1 MGSRAC
7 ACARRAGAAARG
19 SVPPPGLTPCLSTS
33 RSDAPRVAV
42 LGGCVVTGERISLW
56 SDVRLVPSWPLLACG
71 LAAARRP
78 QTLSAV
84 RLQTGLLALCPRNP
98 CDGQGQAVT
107 LAPCGAFST
116 LDSVLA
122 AAPRRPRRGAW
133 GSASPRLAAGRR
145 PGRHPA
151 GQVRLA
157 LPPCL
162 QRPPRAAAPV
172 HGRLGV
178 RPEGP
183 CGRVTSG
190 CGRPPWGPVRVAL
203 VTGRPIAQRA
213 ALAWPSGRPP
223 RRTSAVHDPEQLSQG
238 TSGARGAASGRHRGG
253 GRGSG
258 PSWAGRGGFA
268 EACVQAHRS
277 RRRPGPAWPRLGLLT
292 PAAAAGA
299 AAGSARLPP
308 SRLPLL
314 CSSWVAF
321 VCTLRC
327 DKSLLSS
334 PVYLS

>member
-1 MGSRAC
+1 MGCGVPGPLPPSDHTQSSVRQC
-7 ACARRAGAAARG
+7 IMQCTGAGAAARG

-145 PGRHPA
+145 PGLEAPSRTGAARPS
-151 GQVRLA
+151 A
-157 LPPCL
+157 LPPAPAASGCA
-162 QRPPRAAAPV
+162 RPRAA
-172 HGRLGV
+172 R
-178 RPEGP
+178 
-183 CGRVTSG
+183 C
-190 CGRPPWGPVRVAL
+190 
-203 VTGRPIAQRA
+203 
-213 ALAWPSGRPP
+213 PS
-223 RRTSAVHDPEQLSQG
+223 
-238 TSGARGAASGRHRGG
+238 
-253 GRGSG
+253 
-258 PSWAGRGGFA
+258 
-268 EACVQAHRS
+268 
-277 RRRPGPAWPRLGLLT
+277 
-292 PAAAAGA
+292 
-299 AAGSARLPP
+299 
-308 SRLPLL
+308 
-314 CSSWVAF
+314 
-321 VCTLRC
+321 
-327 DKSLLSS
+327 
-334 PVYLS
+334 

>member
-1 MGSRAC
+1 M
-7 ACARRAGAAARG
+7 
-19 SVPPPGLTPCLSTS
+19 
-33 RSDAPRVAV
+33 
-42 LGGCVVTGERISLW
+42 
-56 SDVRLVPSWPLLACG
+56 
-71 LAAARRP
+71 
-78 QTLSAV
+78 
-84 RLQTGLLALCPRNP
+84 
-98 CDGQGQAVT
+98 
-107 LAPCGAFST
+107 
-116 LDSVLA
+116 
-122 AAPRRPRRGAW
+122 
-133 GSASPRLAAGRR
+133 
-145 PGRHPA
+145 
-151 GQVRLA
+151 RLA

-183 CGRVTSG
+183 RGRVTSG

-223 RRTSAVHDPEQLSQG
+223 RRSSAVHDPEQLSQG
-238 TSGARGAASGRHRGG
+238 TSGARGAASGRHGGG

-277 RRRPGPAWPRLGLLT
+277 RHRPGPARPRLGLLT

>member
-1 MGSRAC
+1 MALARLR
-7 ACARRAGAAARG
+7 ARRRPPSTDPLRGPSSDGAPGAVPTESLRRSGPGRDLG
-19 SVPPPGLTPCLSTS
+19 SVRSVQHPGQRPGRSPSSTP
-33 RSDAPRVAV
+33 
-42 LGGCVVTGERISLW
+42 
-56 SDVRLVPSWPLLACG
+56 
-71 LAAARRP
+71 
-78 QTLSAV
+78 
-84 RLQTGLLALCPRNP
+84 
-98 CDGQGQAVT
+98 
-107 LAPCGAFST
+107 
-116 LDSVLA
+116 
-122 AAPRRPRRGAW
+122 PRRV

-145 PGRHPA
+145 PGPEAPSRTGAARPSA
-151 GQVRLA
+151 
-157 LPPCL
+157 CL

-183 CGRVTSG
+183 RGRVTSG

-277 RRRPGPAWPRLGLLT
+277 RRRPGPARPRLGLLT

-308 SRLPLL
+308 SCLPLL